1 MQYPWLFDFLF
12 LWIDRETSRVS
23 AIMISF
29 RSSINHS
36 PFPFPQ
42 ESRTIVASIPIT
54 LDEEEIILSVFEGA
68 SEFLFKH
75 QDFI

>member
-1 MQYPWLFDFLF
+1 
-12 LWIDRETSRVS
+12 
-23 AIMISF
+23 MISF